1 MPPQVL
7 SPQSGWSTQ
16 LHAVVKGQTQGFMR
30 MQSDAGGEQQRRCGL
45 AWSRIWRDVG
55 GRHSPAKLPVG
66 IQPNKVLKRLC
77 VCLCVFWDD
86 QVVKSKCSEANRY
99 TTC

>member
-7 SPQSGWSTQ
+7 SPQSGLSAR
-16 LHAVVKGQTQGFMR
+16 LHTLVKGQTQGFMK
-30 MQSDAGGEQQRRCGL
+30 MQSDAGGERPGRCGL
-45 AWSRIWRDVG
+45 TWSRIWRDVG

-77 VCLCVFWDD
+77 VCLCVLG
-86 QVVKSKCSEANRY
+86 
-99 TTC
+99 